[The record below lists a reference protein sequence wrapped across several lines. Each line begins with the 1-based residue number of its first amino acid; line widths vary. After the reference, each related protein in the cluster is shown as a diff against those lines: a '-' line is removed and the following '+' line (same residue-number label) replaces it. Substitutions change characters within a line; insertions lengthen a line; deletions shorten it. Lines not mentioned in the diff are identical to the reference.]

1 MDAAAIAIAADREKR
16 KEKHKE
22 FLSLVLW
29 LQSLQPLFGGS
40 AADQGVIIR
49 GDEKQVNVEDVLQAL
64 NRIDIAL

>member
-1 MDAAAIAIAADREKR
+1 MDAAVIAEREKR

-29 LQSLQPLFGGS
+29 LQSLQPPFGP
-40 AADQGVIIR
+40 DQVIIR